1 MDNRLIILL
10 IDLLM
15 NKGRVFRNLVC
26 ASIGL
31 LLFFFLSIFVIKGIY
46 QTQID
51 HLIDETTL
59 LKEYLV

>member
-1 MDNRLIILL
+1 
-10 IDLLM
+10 M